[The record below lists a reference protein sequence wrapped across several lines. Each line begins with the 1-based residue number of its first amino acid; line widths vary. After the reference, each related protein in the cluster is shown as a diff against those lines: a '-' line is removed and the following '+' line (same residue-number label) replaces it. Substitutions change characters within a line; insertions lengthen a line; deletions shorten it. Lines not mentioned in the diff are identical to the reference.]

1 MKAAKY
7 FSLLLAFFATLSI
20 PCAALAQDRDDA
32 AARERARLYTDGKS
46 PLSATDPEFARTRD
60 NLILGQIWQRGE
72 LSEELRVLVVIA
84 TKAALGSSTVASSTD
99 TALNL

>member
-1 MKAAKY
+1 MKAAKAT
-7 FSLLLAFFATLSI
+7 SLLLALFVALSI